1 MIRTKL
7 AIGLLIVIIGAL
19 VVNLASNKNDL
30 ERDEIILHRFDRVE
44 IERLNELV
52 KRHQDGK
59 GDYLMLIPPII
70 DGGYWIYDV
79 HSNGKEITWTID
91 NTRDG
96 MSSDRGKQV
105 YRCNSIRMHETTE
118 HFVYTLNECENQ
130 VDKSLPIFSVLKDN
144 TLLRYVE
151 Q

>member
-1 MIRTKL
+1 MVWATVYFRVKGKAVIRTKL
-7 AIGLLIVIIGAL
+7 AIGLLIVIVGAL
-19 VVNLASNKNDL
+19 VVNPASNKNNL

-70 DGGYWIYDV
+70 DGGYWIYDM

-105 YRCNSIRMHETTE
+105 YRCNKNARDNRALRL
-118 HFVYTLNECENQ
+118 YTQ
-130 VDKSLPIFSVLKDN
+130 
-144 TLLRYVE
+144 
-151 Q
+151 